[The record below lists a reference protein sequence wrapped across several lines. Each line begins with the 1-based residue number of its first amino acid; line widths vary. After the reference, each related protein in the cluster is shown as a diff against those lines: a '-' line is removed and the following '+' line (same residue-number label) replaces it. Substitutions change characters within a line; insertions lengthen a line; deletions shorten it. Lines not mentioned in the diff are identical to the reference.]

1 MPEPPLISEHL
12 AIPVA
17 QLLEQVFQFR
27 TCFRRKPNIEH
38 RIAFTENLRQHPLG
52 IGARKLEPVGR
63 RLTGEFLHLTPIK
76 QPSGKIVHAW
86 AVEMDCDPTR
96 IMSNTF
102 VFRGREYPEVDR
114 AAWFTIPEARRKIL
128 KGQLGFLDELDNRL

>member
-1 MPEPPLISEHL
+1 MLEVFLVHPGGPFWAKKDEGAWSIPKGEFEPHEDALT
-12 AIPVA
+12 AA
-17 QLLEQVFQFR
+17 QRE
-27 TCFRRKPNIEH
+27 
-38 RIAFTENLRQHPLG
+38 FTEETSS
-52 IGARKLEPVGR
+52 IA
-63 RLTGEFLHLTPIK
+63 TGEFLHLTPIK

-114 AAWFTIPEARRKIL
+114 AAWFTIPDARRKIL